1 MKKTFTFLFLF
12 LIVSISHSQ
21 IKLNLKASVNNELR
35 YGSGYEYI
43 STHKTSK
50 EYFENLTNAR
60 LDVNDVIF
68 GIRFE
73 VSDPI
78 EYGRDFKGIRKRYI
92 EYKHK
97 SGISLRAGDFFDI
110 VSRGLS
116 LNVFED
122 RGLAYDTGIDGVRI
136 IYKNNFGKKKPVKV
150 KAQIIGGNLE
160 YSDFLNP
167 ERIENYK
174 IRSANLEISPIKRL
188 TFGTNYV
195 NSKGEIPTGGV
206 TTNITADIPEFYV
219 DLNLSNFQFYSSYAH
234 KHINTEP
241 NTIFPVEISADG
253 DGLYSSLSYTY
264 EGLGVT
270 LEYKNYRFDLTE
282 PNNRSTDRPTKM
294 LPFQNPPTAI
304 KEHTSTLIS
313 RNPHVVDFNDEVG
326 GQIDIFYVVSDK
338 LSFNL
343 NGAIASRHYEYND
356 ADTTSKI
363 VYKRVD
369 KDNSFIPSL
378 DDAFSPF
385 WEVYFETEYY
395 ATEDFY
401 TKFAF
406 ARQNGILY
414 NQIFPLASEKLFTT
428 TIPTEFRYSLNK
440 EFTLKLIFEQQW
452 VHNSIRIDQKSFM
465 NQFVSLSL
473 SKSPDLSV
481 TFNSE
486 FSNDEEEPTGK
497 KSWFLGEVLYKINQS
512 NSVIVS
518 YGSERGGLRCTNGIC
533 RFVNPF
539 EGFRATV
546 QTLF

>member
-12 LIVSISHSQ
+12 FIVSVSHSQ

-78 EYGRDFKGIRKRYI
+78 EYGRDFKGIRKRFI

-97 SGISLRAGDFFDI
+97 SGVSLRAGDFFDI

-116 LNVFED
+116 LNVFEN

-136 IYKNNFGKKKPVKV
+136 IYKNKFGKKKPVKV

-343 NGAIASRHYEYND
+343 NGAIASRHYDYED
-356 ADTTSKI
+356 VDTTSKI
-363 VYKRVD
+363 VYTRID
-369 KDNSFIPSL
+369 RDNSFIPSL

-414 NQIFPLASEKLFTT
+414 NQVFPLASEKLFTT
-428 TIPTEFRYSLNK
+428 TFPTEFRYSLNK
-440 EFTLKLIFEQQW
+440 EYTLKLIFEQQW
-452 VHNSIRIDQKSFM
+452 VHNSIRIDQKNFM

>member
-1 MKKTFTFLFLF
+1 MIKTFTFLFLF

-21 IKLNLKASVNNELR
+21 IKLNLKASVSNELR

-110 VSRGLS
+110 ISRGLS

-174 IRSANLEISPIKRL
+174 IRNANLEISPIKRL

-195 NSKGEIPTGGV
+195 HSKGEIPTGGI

-219 DLNLSNFQFYSSYAH
+219 DLNLPNFQFYSSYAH

-253 DGLYSSLSYTY
+253 DGLYSSASYTY
-264 EGLGVT
+264 EGLGIT

-304 KEHTSTLIS
+304 KEHTATLIS

-326 GQIDIFYVVSDK
+326 GQIDIFYVASDK

-343 NGAIASRHYEYND
+343 NGAIASRHYEYED
-356 ADTTSKI
+356 SDTTSKI
-363 VYKRVD
+363 VYKRID
-369 KDNSFIPSL
+369 RDNSFIPSL

-401 TKFAF
+401 TKLAF

-473 SKSPDLSV
+473 SKSPDLSI

-486 FSNDEEEPTGK
+486 FSNDEEEPTAK